1 MDYYASSTALRTTE
15 IMPSVSGPA
24 IRGAQR
30 TVGMAMS
37 ACLGMWFLP
46 HMSGPACN
54 FAEKKLVCKLLSD
67 LGGAGLDGVADE
79 LFWFFRKKLLF
90 LNAVTYIPFAGTAFQ
105 LVEVYALGQFTI
117 HCATHYSGAASDG
130 HFSESWKAIEG
141 EIFSGTRVVSSY
153 EEFTGEQFPE
163 NIKRKFIPTI
173 DAIRDVYLLAERL
186 PGVGPVQE
194 VSGEIMR
201 QTFKFGTK
209 LLSRIMKRGK
219 RRQLDR
225 GLRLHQSSALASIQP
240 GAER

>member
-1 MDYYASSTALRTTE
+1 MDYYASSIALRTTE
-15 IMPSVSGPA
+15 IMPSVRGPA
-24 IRGAQR
+24 IRDAQR

-37 ACLGMWFLP
+37 ACLAMWFLP
-46 HMSGPACN
+46 HMSGVACN

-67 LGGAGLDGVADE
+67 LGGPRLDGVADE

-117 HCATHYSGAASDG
+117 HCATHYSSAASDG

-163 NIKRKFIPTI
+163 NIKRKFIPAI
-173 DAIRDVYLLAERL
+173 NAIRDVYVLAERL

-209 LLSRIMKRGK
+209 LLRGIMKRG
-219 RRQLDR
+219 
-225 GLRLHQSSALASIQP
+225 
-240 GAER
+240 